1 MSSACT
7 WDTVR
12 SCSTYV
18 SIRQYF
24 SAYVS
29 IRQPA
34 RVRGTLCEAAQQA
47 FAYVIIF
54 PHTSAY
60 VSTDSRYVQR
70 LCVVEGHYAK
80 LHTLAFVRIR
90 PHTSAYVSYVQRLCM
105 VEGHY
110 AKLQIDEHKS
120 AYVSIRQHTAACSI
134 RQHTSAYVRTM
145 RSCDSTRIHQ
155 GIRARATYSC
165 VSIRTFVLLRR
176 KAYFCTRSKTS
187 KSSTCESTSIAY
199 FCTSSKAYI
208 CTSSKTSKSSSM
220 HLRIDQH
227 R

>member
-60 VSTDSRYVQR
+60 VSTDSSYVQR

-134 RQHTSAYVRTM
+134 RQHTSAYVRI
-145 RSCDSTRIHQ
+145 RPHYAKLRLDSHTPGHTRTRHIQ
-155 GIRARATYSC
+155 LRQYSHVC
-165 VSIRTFVLLRR
+165 TTTSQSVLLH
-176 KAYFCTRSKTS
+176 S
-187 KSSTCESTSIAY
+187 
-199 FCTSSKAYI
+199 
-208 CTSSKTSKSSSM
+208 
-220 HLRIDQH
+220 
-227 R
+227 